1 MHLRSAILGI
11 VACTFAIAP
20 MPVFARDQQHTTGKV
35 AEIAE
40 KLNDPM
46 TQYAIAGMLSA
57 MSKAVFEMP
66 VAPMVEA
73 VEKASGGR
81 ARNLPRDAR
90 LGDLAGAD
98 HDKLREQIVEHVPR
112 AMSAM
117 GALATAAEAMRPE
130 LERMART
137 MLESMPKY

>member
-20 MPVFARDQQHTTGKV
+20 MPVFARDQQHTTGKG

-57 MSKAVFEMP
+57 MSNAVLEMP

-81 ARNLPRDAR
+81 ARNLPRVR
-90 LGDLAGAD
+90 GLAIWPAPIMTSYVSRSSSMCLVRCRRWA
-98 HDKLREQIVEHVPR
+98 HWPQQPR
-112 AMSAM
+112 
-117 GALATAAEAMRPE
+117 R
-130 LERMART
+130 
-137 MLESMPKY
+137 